1 MAIVGSNVT
10 IDIHSTADV
19 DIDTLQGTVR
29 QNDRLDPALAQHI
42 RQALEE
48 TVRQILRKENITAFD
63 PTVDV
68 SLVADRVA
76 GAPRERIEARLDLEG
91 EKEVIAAVDNE
102 LTMPERARIADA
114 VEAAVLD
121 DLGQHGLAEP
131 AHVTVSVT
139 PVQFR

>member
-10 IDIHSTADV
+10 IDVHSTADV
-19 DIDTLQGTVR
+19 DIEALQGVVR

-42 RQALEE
+42 QQAIEE
-48 TVRQILRKENITAFD
+48 TVTQILREEDITAFD
-63 PTVDV
+63 LTVDV
-68 SLVADRVA
+68 RLVPDRVA

-91 EKEVIAAVDNE
+91 ENEVIAAVDNE
-102 LTMPERARIADA
+102 LTMPERARLADA

-121 DLGQHGLAEP
+121 ELGEHGLAEP